1 MNAIFLTDK
10 CHRNGEK
17 KDIMV
22 EKKQF
27 SDVFYQKEQDSRLWW
42 VFSRGADT
50 L

>member
-1 MNAIFLTDK
+1 MEK
-10 CHRNGEK
+10 K